1 MKSSDT
7 LVFDIAKFSLH
18 DGPGIRT
25 TVFLKGCPLH
35 CRWCHNPE
43 SQSFAP
49 EILYM
54 AAKCLGCGECVAC
67 CPHECHKFSGGTHWF
82 DRSNCVAC
90 GKCAEICP
98 ASALTICGRRMS
110 VDAVMAEV
118 MKDKIFFDNSGGGL
132 TVSGGEPL
140 ANFDFTLALLIAAKD
155 SGINTCLET
164 SGYADWEKVDR
175 LRPWTDLWLW
185 DFKSSRSAHRNL
197 TGVDNG
203 VILSNLRKLSSGPAT
218 VVLRL
223 PLIANVNDEPA
234 FFDEAVALA
243 AEFKNIIRLELE
255 PYNPLGEIKYIQLGR
270 NERFSATTFPAEE
283 IEEIKSKL
291 SSKTQIPVKLG

>member
-1 MKSSDT
+1 
-7 LVFDIAKFSLH
+7 
-18 DGPGIRT
+18 
-25 TVFLKGCPLH
+25 
-35 CRWCHNPE
+35 
-43 SQSFAP
+43 
-49 EILYM
+49 
-54 AAKCLGCGECVAC
+54 
-67 CPHECHKFSGGTHWF
+67 
-82 DRSNCVAC
+82 
-90 GKCAEICP
+90 
-98 ASALTICGRRMS
+98 
-110 VDAVMAEV
+110 MAEV

-140 ANFDFTLALLIAAKD
+140 ANFDFTLALLIAAKN

-234 FFDEAVALA
+234 FFD
-243 AEFKNIIRLELE
+243 
-255 PYNPLGEIKYIQLGR
+255 G
-270 NERFSATTFPAEE
+270 
-283 IEEIKSKL
+283 
-291 SSKTQIPVKLG
+291 